1 MPDIELESRSKPGSK
16 NRGGVTEFGRV
27 GKRSCNRTEEQFH
40 RFMENYY
47 YSKCMRA
54 YNRET
59 CHGLGSGHISTRR

>member
-1 MPDIELESRSKPGSK
+1 MPDFEQSLGANQEVKTGR
-16 NRGGVTEFGRV
+16 VTEFGGV
-27 GKRSCNRTEEQFH
+27 DKRSCNRTDEQFH

-59 CHGLGSGHISTRR
+59 GPGPGSGRISTRR